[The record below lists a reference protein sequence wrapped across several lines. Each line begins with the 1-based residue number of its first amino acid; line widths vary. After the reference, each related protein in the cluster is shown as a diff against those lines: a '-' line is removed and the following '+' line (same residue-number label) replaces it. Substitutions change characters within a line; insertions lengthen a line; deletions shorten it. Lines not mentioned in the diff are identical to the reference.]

1 MKRKREIRREL
12 GFTLAELLVSIGIIV
27 LFTAVLLP
35 AFGDFG
41 KRNELTQA
49 GLLVQTKI
57 LETKSL
63 ALAPR
68 ASPGVGIS
76 QYVFTAPANPSV
88 VGCTGDDRYAITEVT
103 ASGTNL
109 VVCDVMPG
117 GIFFRPPQTSVTFG
131 VVAQGAITPPGPD
144 IIFQIEHPRLT
155 PPNNTRTITVRR
167 ATAQITITAP

>member
-1 MKRKREIRREL
+1 MAIKSQR

-27 LFTAVLLP
+27 LFTAVMLP

-57 LETKSL
+57 LEAKSL
-63 ALAPR
+63 ALSPR
-68 ASPGVGIS
+68 AAPGVGIS
-76 QYVFTAPANPSV
+76 QYRFTAPANPSV
-88 VGCTGDDRYAITEVT
+88 SGCTGDDRYAITEIT
-103 ASGTNL
+103 ASQTNL

-117 GIFFRPPQTSVTFG
+117 GITFRNAQAFVTFD
-131 VVAQGAITPPGPD
+131 VVRQGAIDPPGAD

-167 ATAQITITAP
+167 ATAQITIETP